1 MAKEKKNDKKKL
13 DKSTEKKVSV
23 EKIKLSD
30 PTKESSATKKASGKT
45 AEKEAVNS
53 EEPAPKK
60 TKKASPNTSSDVTAP
75 ANVADTTAPETPVV
89 RKANIDEPIKIKQI
103 KKAATARPST
113 KTKATPAAKISDQGS
128 GQSHTPLV
136 EPRDPALKQTQTT
149 SETPN
154 VSSTEEQTNPSTE
167 VQFIPSRQSSL
178 RRINFQ
184 IKYQTV
190 VGQSLGVIGNHPLL
204 GNNEVANSLQL
215 AYLNQ
220 DYWTGTLEIP
230 EGESFN
236 EPVVYKYF
244 LKDVDGSIILEWGDD
259 KVIDPFEYEAPEI
272 SFIDSWNYAGF
283 IENTFYTE
291 PFKEVLL
298 KDRLTNVAV
307 TTPET
312 FTHVF
317 KIKSPLLTQGQA
329 VCIIGST
336 PELGEWGT
344 VQPLLLS
351 KQEDEDWYTAKVD
364 LSNASFP
371 AAYKYGVFDVTENT
385 FVRYED
391 GANRYLNNSSSNT
404 QLTVVRDGFAVLPSN
419 GFKGAGVAIP
429 VFSLRSE
436 NGLGVGEFND
446 IKLLVD
452 WAKQIGLKLVQ
463 LLPVNDTTATYTK
476 LDSYPYAAISAFAL
490 HPLYLHLPSIVSKE
504 NEKLLDNLTDLQ
516 KQLNSKPEVDY
527 VAVMEN
533 KWRFIES
540 IFPLQKEK
548 TFASADFKSFFADNK
563 HWLIPYAAFCFF
575 RNKYKTSDFNQWPTN
590 QTYNVN
596 EVSQLASDPLKADN
610 AISINYFVQYHLHC
624 QLKSAA
630 DYAHANGI
638 IVKGDIPIGIYRFSC
653 DAWQE
658 PHLYNMDMQAGAPP
672 DDFAVKGQNWGFPTY
687 NWQRMQENGF
697 TWWKKRFSQMSYY
710 FDAFRID
717 HILGFFRIWS
727 IPMHAVE
734 GIMGHFVPA
743 LPVSI
748 NEFSGRGISFDFERF
763 CKPYIT
769 DAVLFETFGQ
779 AGSDAIKNEFL
790 DALESGSYTLKNEF
804 DTQRKVEAYF
814 ADKTNNPQNQ
824 KVKDGLFNLISN
836 VILFPANADN
846 AEFHFRISMDTI
858 SSFRHLDGDMQNR
871 LKDLYIDYFFRR
883 QDSFWR
889 AEAMKKLPELKRS
902 TNMLICG
909 EDLGMV
915 PASVPGVMKDL
926 AILSLEIQRMP
937 KDVTRQFFHP
947 NDAPYLSVVTPSTH
961 DMSTIRGWWEED
973 RAVTQRFFNTELGQ
987 WGTAPF
993 FCEPWINRIVIQQ
1006 HLYSPAMW
1014 SIFQL
1019 QDLMGING
1027 EIRRQNPADERIN
1040 IPADPKHYWRY
1051 RMHISLEDL
1060 ANRADFNNDLKILVQ
1075 KAGR

>member
-45 AEKEAVNS
+45 AKQEAANS

-60 TKKASPNTSSDVTAP
+60 TKKTSPNTSSDITAL
-75 ANVADTTAPETPVV
+75 ANIADTTPPETPVV
-89 RKANIDEPIKIKQI
+89 GKANIDEPIKIKQI

-136 EPRDPALKQTQTT
+136 KPRDPALKQTNAT

-154 VSSTEEQTNPSTE
+154 VSSTEEQTNPATE
-167 VQFIPSRQSSL
+167 VQAVPYRQSSL

-204 GNNEVANSLQL
+204 GNNEPANSLQL
-215 AYLNQ
+215 AFLNQ

-298 KDRLTNVAV
+298 KDRFTNVAG

-336 PELGEWGT
+336 LELGEWST

-371 AAYKYGVFDVTENT
+371 VAYKYGVFDVTENT
-385 FVRYED
+385 FIRYED

-504 NEKLLDNLTDLQ
+504 NEKLLNNLTDLQ
-516 KQLNSKPEVDY
+516 KQLNGKPEVDY

-540 IFPLQKEK
+540 VFPLQKEK

-563 HWLIPYAAFCFF
+563 HWLIPYSAFCYF

-697 TWWKKRFSQMSYY
+697 TWWKKRFRQMSYY

-748 NEFSGRGISFDFERF
+748 NEFSERGISFEFDRY

-779 AGSDAIKNEFL
+779 ADSDAIKDEFL
-790 DALESGSYTLKNEF
+790 DAFNNGNYTLKSEF

-814 ADKTNNPQNQ
+814 ADKDNNAKNQ

-836 VILFPANADN
+836 VILFPANAEN
-846 AEFHFRISMDTI
+846 TEFHFRISMDTI
-858 SSFRHLDGDMQNR
+858 SSFRHLDGDTQNR

-993 FCEPWINRIVIQQ
+993 FCEPWINRIIIQQ